1 MGDTQV
7 VTNTNKKTL
16 LKTAVIVITAGLATS
31 AQAARFNWGEIDG
44 TFTSTLSLGAS
55 WRLEDPDE
63 DLLAPGN
70 TNGEGRASQSTTDD
84 GNLNFEQGE
93 LYSLIFKGVHDLDLN
108 YKNYGVFTRVKYWY
122 DDELENGKRPHGS
135 AANDYVPNQELE
147 DSDFNDLAQSS
158 GFELLDLYAYA
169 SFDLGSMPVELRAGK
184 QVLSWGE
191 STFIQNSVNVI
202 NPIDVTALRKPG
214 SEIKEALLPVGL
226 IYTNIGLIP
235 DLSVELFY
243 QYDWEESVLDGCGSY
258 WSSADPSGGGC
269 DRLTLQFPAGPDSGS
284 LFLARVRDE
293 KPSDDGQ
300 WGIALRYFAEALNA
314 TEFGAYFINYH
325 SRTPILSFVNS
336 ASPGDNFLAFTG
348 DDQPQYFFEYPE
360 DIEVFALTFATN
372 IGSWAVSG
380 EVSHRPELP
389 LAVNTSE
396 STQAVALGSLA
407 PWSKML
413 DRSLAAG
420 PKGILNGYDEVE
432 FTQLQITFINF
443 FDQVLGAQRLSFAAE
458 IGADWIGS
466 LADEQDIR
474 YGRSSTFGI
483 GTFDTIQTPGG
494 PVMCANNTTPLTF
507 APNSQP
513 QNCTD
518 DGYITDFSWGYQIR
532 ASLDYSDAFWGVNL
546 TPSIAWKHDV
556 QGYAPPPNF
565 NEESKAIS
573 LGLSA
578 DYLNT
583 YKADLSYASF
593 FDGDYSEV
601 RDRDFVSLSF
611 SVAF

>member
-1 MGDTQV
+1 M

-16 LKTAVIVITAGLATS
+16 LATAVIVITAGLATS
-31 AQAARFNWGEIDG
+31 AQAAKFNWGEIDG

-55 WRLEDPDE
+55 WRLEDPDK
-63 DLLAPGN
+63 DLVSPGN
-70 TNGEGRASQSTTDD
+70 MEGGRASSSTTDD

-93 LYSLIFKGVHDLDLN
+93 LYSFIFKGVHDLDLN

-122 DDELENGKRPHGS
+122 DDELENGKRRYGS

-147 DSDFNDLAQSS
+147 DSGFNDLAQSS

-169 SFDLGSMPVELRAGK
+169 SLDLGSMPVELRAGK

-214 SEIKEALLPVGL
+214 AEIKEALLPVGL
-226 IYTNIGLIP
+226 IYTNIGVLP
-235 DLSVELFY
+235 DLSMELFY
-243 QYDWEESVLDGCGSY
+243 QYDWEETVLDGCGSY

-269 DRLTLQFPAGPDSGS
+269 DRLTLGTSAPDSVTP
-284 LFLARVRDE
+284 FLSRTSDE

-300 WGIALRYFAEALNA
+300 WGIAFRYFAEALNA
-314 TEFGAYFINYH
+314 TEFGAYYINYH
-325 SRTPILSFVNS
+325 SRTPILSFINP
-336 ASPGDNFLAFTG
+336 ATPGLPFLLAPEE
-348 DDQPQYFFEYPE
+348 DWAQYFFEFPE

-380 EVSHRPELP
+380 ELSHRPEMP
-389 LAVNTSE
+389 LAINTVE
-396 STQAVALGSLA
+396 TTQAVAVGNFA
-407 PWSKML
+407 PWSTAL
-413 DRSLAAG
+413 QRSLEAG
-420 PKGILNGYDEVE
+420 PRGVVNGYDEVE
-432 FTQLQITFINF
+432 FTQLQLTFVNF
-443 FDQVLGAQRLSFAAE
+443 FDQVLGAQRLSFVAE
-458 IGADWIGS
+458 VGADWIGN
-466 LADEQDIR
+466 LADERDMR

-483 GTFDTIQTPGG
+483 GDFGVLEPGG
-494 PVMCANNTTPLTF
+494 VTCATNTT
-507 APNSQP
+507 ANSQP
-513 QNCTD
+513 KNCTD
-518 DGYITDFSWGYQIR
+518 EGYVTDFSWGYRIR
-532 ASLDYSDAFWGVNL
+532 ASLDYSDAFWGINL
-546 TPSIAWKHDV
+546 TPSIAWSHDV
-556 QGYAPPPNF
+556 QGYSPPPNF
-565 NEESKAIS
+565 SEESKALN

-593 FDGDYSEV
+593 FGGDYSEIV
-601 RDRDFVSLSF
+601 DRDFVSLSF